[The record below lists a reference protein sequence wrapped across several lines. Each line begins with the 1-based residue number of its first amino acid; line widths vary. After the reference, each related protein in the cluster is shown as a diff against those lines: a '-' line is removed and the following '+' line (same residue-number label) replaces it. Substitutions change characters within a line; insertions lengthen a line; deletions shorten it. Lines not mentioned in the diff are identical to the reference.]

1 MSLTLSYGYKLP
13 QDGDSGASWFDDL
26 EFDVQRL
33 NDHTHDGVDSTLLS
47 PAVITGQILNFATAD
62 WGSATLG
69 LYSQTKTI
77 PGSLTYDNT
86 IKEARLANGDVAYL
100 DLIRASGTTITVKT
114 NDNSQDVNVA
124 FK

>member
-1 MSLTLSYGYKLP
+1 MSLTLSNGYKKP
-13 QDGDSGASWFDDL
+13 EDGDTGASWFDDL
-26 EFDVQRL
+26 EFDIQRL
-33 NDHTHDGVDSTLLS
+33 NDHSHDGVNSNLLTGS
-47 PAVITGQILNFATAD
+47 SITAQTLNFATAD
-62 WGSATLG
+62 WGSPTDG

-86 IKEARLANGDVAYL
+86 VKEARLANGDVAYL
-100 DLIRASGTTITVKT
+100 DIIRASNTTITVKT